1 LTTLLLLALMGA
13 EAMAPADAPTAE
25 TTAAAKAAAAISP
38 ADERLE
44 AQAIWLIELQR
55 LPYASLE
62 PFLNDPR
69 ASVRARA
76 TLALARLRDPA
87 ALPRLVALCA
97 DADITVREN
106 AAFGLGLV
114 VGGAEEAAR
123 RLPAETHP
131 KVRARLVAALG
142 TQGGAAQVPTLLAA
156 LDGGVAESREAAL
169 ALGRLGMKKL
179 PEALAPTTLTALVA
193 QLRRVEP
200 KPRQA
205 AAFALARIGAT
216 ELSDA
221 AYSDLS
227 RRQVEDYD
235 PVVRGFLTRAL
246 AAAANTPERKLAL
259 LRAGAAD
266 ADVGVRVAA
275 ARSISAL
282 GGPESAEIITKLLQ
296 DKDLGVRLEALRAA
310 GAVAGLDH
318 TKLLGPSLESADP
331 LVVAAAI
338 AGLDAAKVELN
349 LRPYL
354 RPEAPLLVQQA
365 AIEALD
371 DTAQLS
377 RLALKSPEAALRG
390 AAAGR
395 LMDLTPTVEERL
407 SLLGAADE
415 QVVAAGA
422 SLLTKLPDAQALA
435 PLLSALQASVHADV
449 WAEGLAAIRATI
461 PLVKDL
467 KPHQTTLTAL
477 VQQGAVQP
485 EAKTRAEALALA
497 TALKL
502 PTPTSPAHNPMVVPE
517 IVEVERIV
525 SARIF
530 TDVGELRVALRP
542 DVAPFTVWNFAKLA
556 EAGFYDG
563 MRFHRVVPDFVIQ
576 AGDPRG
582 DGSGG
587 PGWAIPD
594 ELSPLEYS
602 EGALGMALSGPDTG
616 GSQWFITL
624 SPQPHLETG
633 YTVFGSLTW
642 GDVAAQHVTRAT
654 TIQKI
659 VIERIPAK
667 G

>member
-13 EAMAPADAPTAE
+13 EAMAPADAPLAEKTAG
-25 TTAAAKAAAAISP
+25 AAP

-55 LPYASLE
+55 LPSAALD

-76 TLALARLRDPA
+76 TLAVARLRDPA
-87 ALPRLVALCA
+87 ALPRLVTLCE
-97 DADITVREN
+97 DADLTVREH
-106 AAFGLGLV
+106 AAFGLGLIA
-114 VGGAEEAAR
+114 GGAEAAAR
-123 RLPAETHP
+123 RLPQETHP

-142 TQGGAAQVPTLLAA
+142 TQGGADQIPTLLAA
-156 LDGGVAESREAAL
+156 LEGGVAESREAAL
-169 ALGRLGMKKL
+169 AVGRLGMKKL
-179 PEALAPTTLTALVA
+179 PEAQAPTTLTALVA

-205 AAFALARIGAT
+205 AAFALARIGAAS
-216 ELSDA
+216 LPDA

-235 PVVRGFLTRAL
+235 PVVRAFLTRAL
-246 AAAANTPERKLAL
+246 AAAANTPERRQAL
-259 LRAGAAD
+259 LRAGAND
-266 ADVGVRVAA
+266 ADVGVRVAT
-275 ARSISAL
+275 ARAL
-282 GGPESAEIITKLLQ
+282 RAIGAPESADLISTLIQ

-310 GAVAGLDH
+310 GAVVGLDH
-318 TKLLGPSLESADP
+318 TKLLGPALESADP

-338 AGLDAAKVELN
+338 GGLDEAKVELN
-349 LRPYL
+349 LRPFL

-395 LMDLTPTVEERL
+395 LMELTPTLDERRA
-407 SLLGAADE
+407 LLGAADE

-422 SLLTKLPDAQALA
+422 ALLTKLPDAQALT
-435 PLLSALQASVHADV
+435 PLITALQASVNADV
-449 WAEGLAAIRATI
+449 WSEGLAAIRATI

-467 KPHQTTLTAL
+467 KPHQAALTAL
-477 VQQGAVQP
+477 VQQGALQP
-485 EAKTRAEALALA
+485 EAKTRAEAIALA

-517 IVEVERIV
+517 IQEVERIV

-530 TDVGELRVALRP
+530 TDAGELRVTLRP

-556 EAGFYDG
+556 ESGFYDG

-633 YTVFGSLTW
+633 YTVFGALTW
-642 GDVAAQHVTRAT
+642 GQVSAQHVTRAT

>member
-1 LTTLLLLALMGA
+1 MTTLLLLALMGA
-13 EAMAPADAPTAE
+13 EAMAPADAPLAE
-25 TTAAAKAAAAISP
+25 TTAGAAP

-55 LPYASLE
+55 LPSAALD

-69 ASVRARA
+69 ATVRARA

-87 ALPRLVALCA
+87 AVPRLVTLCE
-97 DADITVREN
+97 DANLTVREH

-114 VGGAEEAAR
+114 AGGAEAAAR
-123 RLPAETHP
+123 RLPQETHP

-142 TQGGAAQVPTLLAA
+142 TQGGADQLPTLLAA
-156 LDGGVAESREAAL
+156 LEGGVAESREAAL

-179 PEALAPTTLTALVA
+179 PEVQAPTTLTALAA

-216 ELSDA
+216 SLPDA
-221 AYSDLS
+221 AYADLS

-235 PVVRGFLTRAL
+235 PVVRAFLTRAL
-246 AAAANTPERKLAL
+246 AAAANTPEKKQAL
-259 LRAGAAD
+259 LRAGARD

-275 ARSISAL
+275 ARSIRTIGA
-282 GGPESAEIITKLLQ
+282 PESLEPISTLVQ

-310 GAVAGLDH
+310 GAVVGLDH
-318 TKLLGPSLESADP
+318 TKLLGPALESADP

-338 AGLDAAKVELN
+338 GGLDEAKVELN
-349 LRPYL
+349 LRPFL

-395 LMDLTPTVEERL
+395 LMELTPTAEERRA
-407 SLLGAADE
+407 LLGAADE

-422 SLLTKLPDAQALA
+422 ALLTKLPDAQALG
-435 PLLSALQASVHADV
+435 PLITALQASVNADV
-449 WAEGLAAIRATI
+449 WSEGLAAIRATI

-467 KPHQTTLTAL
+467 KPHQAALTAL
-477 VQQGAVQP
+477 VQQGALQP
-485 EAKTRAEALALA
+485 ETKTRAEAIALA

-502 PTPTSPAHNPMVVPE
+502 PTPTGPAHNPMVVPE
-517 IVEVERIV
+517 IHEVERIV

-530 TDVGELRVALRP
+530 TDVGELRVSLRP

-556 EAGFYDG
+556 ESGFYDG

-594 ELSPLEYS
+594 ELSPLEYG

-633 YTVFGSLTW
+633 YTVFGALTW
-642 GDVAAQHVTRAT
+642 GQVSAQHVTRAT

>member
-1 LTTLLLLALMGA
+1 MTTLLLLALMGA
-13 EAMAPADAPTAE
+13 EAMAPADAPLAEKTAG
-25 TTAAAKAAAAISP
+25 AAP

-55 LPYASLE
+55 LPSAALD

-76 TLALARLRDPA
+76 TLAVARLRDPA
-87 ALPRLVALCA
+87 ALPRLVTLCE
-97 DADITVREN
+97 DADLTVREH
-106 AAFGLGLV
+106 AAFGLGLIA
-114 VGGAEEAAR
+114 GGAEAAAR
-123 RLPAETHP
+123 RLPQETHP

-142 TQGGAAQVPTLLAA
+142 TQGGADQIPTLLAA
-156 LDGGVAESREAAL
+156 LEGGVAESREAAL
-169 ALGRLGMKKL
+169 AVGRLGMKKL
-179 PEALAPTTLTALVA
+179 PEAQAPTTLTALVA

-205 AAFALARIGAT
+205 AAFALARIGAAS
-216 ELSDA
+216 LPDA

-235 PVVRGFLTRAL
+235 PVVRAFLTRAL
-246 AAAANTPERKLAL
+246 AAAANTPERRQAL
-259 LRAGAAD
+259 LRAGAND
-266 ADVGVRVAA
+266 ADVGVRVAT
-275 ARSISAL
+275 ARAL
-282 GGPESAEIITKLLQ
+282 RAIGAPESADLISTLIQ

-310 GAVAGLDH
+310 GAVVGLDH
-318 TKLLGPSLESADP
+318 TKLLGPALESADP

-338 AGLDAAKVELN
+338 GGLDEAKVELN
-349 LRPYL
+349 LRPFL

-395 LMDLTPTVEERL
+395 LMELTPTLDERRA
-407 SLLGAADE
+407 LLGAADE

-422 SLLTKLPDAQALA
+422 ALLTKLPDAQALT
-435 PLLSALQASVHADV
+435 PLITALQASVNADV
-449 WAEGLAAIRATI
+449 WSEGLAAIRATI

-467 KPHQTTLTAL
+467 KPHQAALTAL
-477 VQQGAVQP
+477 VQQGALQP
-485 EAKTRAEALALA
+485 EAKTRAEAIALA

-517 IVEVERIV
+517 IQEVERIV

-530 TDVGELRVALRP
+530 TDAGELRVTLRP

-556 EAGFYDG
+556 ESGFYDG

-633 YTVFGSLTW
+633 YTVFGALTW
-642 GDVAAQHVTRAT
+642 GQVSAQHVTRAT

>member
-1 LTTLLLLALMGA
+1 MTTLLLLVLMGA
-13 EAMAPADAPTAE
+13 EAMAPAADPAPV
-25 TTAAAKAAAAISP
+25 AAATSPPVAATK
-38 ADERLE
+38 DDRLE

-55 LPYASLE
+55 LPSASLE

-69 ASVRARA
+69 APVRVRA
-76 TLALARLRDPA
+76 TLALARLKDPA
-87 ALPRLVALCA
+87 ALPRLVTLCA
-97 DADITVREN
+97 DADVTVREN

-123 RLPAETHP
+123 RLPEEAHP

-156 LDGGVAESREAAL
+156 LDGGVAESREAAI
-169 ALGRLGMKKL
+169 ALGRLGMKKV
-179 PEALAPTTLTALVA
+179 PEVLAPTTLTALAA

-205 AAFALARIGAT
+205 AAFALARIGAV
-216 ELSDA
+216 ELPDA

-227 RRQVEDYD
+227 NRQVEDYD
-235 PVVRGFLTRAL
+235 PVVRAFLTRAL
-246 AAAANTPERKLAL
+246 AAAANTPEKKQAL
-259 LRAGAAD
+259 LRAGAND
-266 ADVGVRVAA
+266 ADIGVRVAA
-275 ARSISAL
+275 ARSIRAV
-282 GGPESAEIITKLLQ
+282 GAPESAELIVKLLQ

-310 GAVAGLDH
+310 GAVVGLDH
-318 TKLLGPSLESADP
+318 TKLLGPALESADP

-338 AGLDAAKVELN
+338 GGLDEAKVELN
-349 LRPYL
+349 LRPFL
-354 RPEAPLLVQQA
+354 RPEAPMLVQQA

-395 LMDLTPTVEERL
+395 LMELTPTVEERL

-422 SLLTKLPDAQALA
+422 ALLTKLPDAQALS
-435 PLLSALQASVHADV
+435 PLIQALQASVNADV
-449 WAEGLAAIRATI
+449 WSEGLAAIRATI

-467 KPHQTTLTAL
+467 KPHQAALAAL
-477 VQQGAVQP
+477 VQQGAIQP
-485 EAKTRAEALALA
+485 EVKTRAEALALA
-497 TALKL
+497 SALKL
-502 PTPTSPAHNPMVVPE
+502 PTPTSPAHNPMVVPP
-517 IVEVERIV
+517 IDEVERIV

-530 TDVGELRVALRP
+530 TDVGELRVTLRP

-556 EAGFYDG
+556 EEGFYDG
-563 MRFHRVVPDFVIQ
+563 IRFHRVVPDFVIQ

-594 ELSPLEYS
+594 ELSSLEYG

-633 YTVFGSLTW
+633 YTVFGALTW
-642 GDVAAQHVTRAT
+642 GSVTAQHVSRAT

>member
-1 LTTLLLLALMGA
+1 MTTLLLLALMGA
-13 EAMAPADAPTAE
+13 EAMAPAPADATN
-25 TTAAAKAAAAISP
+25 AAATQAAATAP

-55 LPYASLE
+55 LPAASLE

-76 TLALARLRDPA
+76 TLALARLKDPA
-87 ALPRLVALCA
+87 SVARLGALCA
-97 DADITVREN
+97 DADLTVREH

-114 VGGAEEAAR
+114 SGGAAEATR
-123 RLPAETHP
+123 RLPAEANP

-142 TQGGAAQVPTLLAA
+142 AQGGAEDVPTLLAA
-156 LDGGVAESREAAL
+156 LDGGVAESREAAV
-169 ALGRLGMKKL
+169 ALGRLGMKKV
-179 PEALAPTTLTALVA
+179 PEVLAPTTLTALAA

-205 AAFALARIGAT
+205 AAFALARIAAT
-216 ELSDA
+216 ALPDA
-221 AYSDLS
+221 AHQDLS

-235 PVVRGFLTRAL
+235 PVVRAFLTRAL
-246 AAAANTPERKLAL
+246 AVAASTPAQKQAL
-259 LRAGAAD
+259 LRAGAQD

-275 ARSISAL
+275 ARAIRAL
-282 GGPESAEIITKLLQ
+282 GAPESVEHIERLLQ

-310 GAVAGLDH
+310 GAVVGIDH
-318 TKLLGPSLESADP
+318 TKLLGPALESADP

-338 AGLDAAKVELN
+338 GGLDEAKTELN
-349 LRPYL
+349 LRPFL

-395 LMDLTPTVEERL
+395 MLELTPTVDERL
-407 SLLGAADE
+407 SLLTAADE
-415 QVVAAGA
+415 QIVAAGA
-422 SLLTKLPDAQALA
+422 AMLTLLPDARGLV
-435 PLLSALQASVHADV
+435 PLIQALQASVHADV
-449 WAEGLAAIRATI
+449 WSEGLAAIRATI

-467 KPHQTTLTAL
+467 KPHQAALLAL

-497 TALKL
+497 SALKL
-502 PTPTSPAHNPMVVPE
+502 PTPPTPAHNPMVVPE
-517 IVEVERIV
+517 IQEVERIV
-525 SARIF
+525 SARVF
-530 TDVGELRVALRP
+530 TDVGELRVTLRP

-556 EAGFYDG
+556 EQGFYDG

-594 ELSPLEYS
+594 ELSPLEYG

-633 YTVFGSLTW
+633 YTIFGALVL
-642 GDVAAQHVTRAT
+642 GDVAAQRVTRTT

-659 VIERIPAK
+659 VIERLPSK

>member
-1 LTTLLLLALMGA
+1 LTTLLLLALMGPQ
-13 EAMAPADAPTAE
+13 AMAPAPDAESAPIAAGAA
-25 TTAAAKAAAAISP
+25 TAAVP
-38 ADERLE
+38 TDDRLE
-44 AQAIWLIELQR
+44 TQAIWLIELQR
-55 LPYASLE
+55 LPSASLE

-76 TLALARLRDPA
+76 TLALARLKDAA

-97 DADITVREN
+97 DADLTVREH

-123 RLPAETHP
+123 RLPLETHP

-142 TQGGAAQVPTLLAA
+142 AQGGAAQVPDLLSA
-156 LDGGVAESREAAL
+156 LEGGVAESREAAI

-179 PEALAPTTLTALVA
+179 PEVSAPTTLTALAA

-205 AAFALARIGAT
+205 AAFALARIGAA
-216 ELSDA
+216 ELPDA
-221 AYSDLS
+221 AYADLS
-227 RRQVEDYD
+227 KRQVEDYD
-235 PVVRGFLTRAL
+235 PVVRAFLTRAL
-246 AAAANTPERKLAL
+246 AAAANTPERKQAL
-259 LRAGAAD
+259 LRAGAGD
-266 ADVGVRVAA
+266 ADVGVRVVT
-275 ARSISAL
+275 ARSIRTL
-282 GGPESAEIITKLLQ
+282 GAPESVDLIQKLLQ

-310 GAVAGLDH
+310 GAVVGLDH
-318 TKLLGPSLESADP
+318 TKLLGPFLESADP
-331 LVVAAAI
+331 LIVAATI
-338 AGLDAAKVELN
+338 GGLDEAKVELN
-349 LRPYL
+349 LRPFL

-390 AAAGR
+390 TAAGR
-395 LMDLTPTVEERL
+395 LMELTPTLEERL

-422 SLLTKLPDAQALA
+422 SLLTKLPDAQALS
-435 PLLSALQASVHADV
+435 PLIQALQASLNADV
-449 WAEGLAAIRATI
+449 WSEGLAAIRATI

-467 KPHQTTLTAL
+467 KPHQAALTAL

-485 EAKTRAEALALA
+485 EAKTRAEAVGLAS
-497 TALKL
+497 ALKL
-502 PTPTSPAHNPMVVPE
+502 PTPVSPAHNPMVVPSIE
-517 IVEVERIV
+517 EVERIV

-530 TDVGELRVALRP
+530 TDAGELRVALRP

-556 EAGFYDG
+556 EEGFYDG
-563 MRFHRVVPDFVIQ
+563 IRFHRVVPDFVIQ

-594 ELSPLEYS
+594 ELSPLEYG

-633 YTVFGSLTW
+633 YTVFGALTW
-642 GDVAAQHVTRAT
+642 GQVTAQRVTRAT